1 MNYTKTITDAVNGNK
16 EALAALYEDTQ
27 NDMYYMAIKYTKTKR
42 TPWTLFRT
50 PTSKHG
56 SICPH

>member
-27 NDMYYMAIKYTKTKR
+27 NDMYYIAIKYTKTKR
-42 TPWTLFRT
+42 TP
-50 PTSKHG
+50 
-56 SICPH
+56 